1 MRKRRALTGEAGW
14 SLRRSRIL
22 TTHGS
27 ADDQHQREIDGAAVL
42 VFGAGGRRPGDVAPD
57 LESVGRVVGD
67 VARAHDVAALVTHL
81 FFHVAPSNSRTASS
95 FLRSARSLASRSS
108 VAFAC
113 AASMSAS
120 EVPQRR

>member
-67 VARAHDVAALVTHL
+67 VARAELVHGVGVAALVLHPNL
-81 FFHVAPSNSRTASS
+81 PVDPL
-95 FLRSARSLASRSS
+95 LRAKLGYEVDHRPDALLDSS
-108 VAFAC
+108 VYERGPAI
-113 AASMSAS
+113 
-120 EVPQRR
+120 PYIDR